1 MARPSYL
8 GRREGG
14 RYFMQIRLG
23 KRSAALYGG
32 PILRAS
38 LKTAD
43 FAEAR
48 RRLVD
53 GLAWAHHLVEAPDL
67 ETVGS
72 VLHDRLSA
80 YVGRSPAA
88 SERVLAERCAFEH
101 QVRHYMSRANERGF
115 SFSRMFPGFASIWV
129 DFVDQNKMLEQ
140 TVQRIDRHR
149 SYDEG
154 RRDQA
159 QIASAPT
166 ARPLPSSIETSPAL
180 QVAAIDPLQLI
191 RSLVAEYMQTH
202 ALSNQAAQAWQ
213 PLTAVAPGTMTAV
226 PASMSAA
233 RDLYLAPPDRKK
245 AHLSKGRAE
254 TAAIVQFAID
264 FLNDPPLHSVSKDDW
279 DKLDL
284 ALPDIPH
291 PRDLPAEAGSS
302 LYARYCYAQKHGWD
316 GISRVTETTIKGRYR
331 YGLYKFI
338 DWAIDEKL
346 YPGPRPAFV
355 CIDPQN
361 LAALPRDAFE
371 DKELLELLRL
381 PLFTGCA
388 GPHRIWT
395 PGRYFVQNHLYWAY
409 LILILTGMRPGE
421 VGQIKCVDIQTDGE
435 YYYFDLRP
443 FDARKGRVAIED
455 LRNLKTNSSG
465 RVVPIHPLLIEL
477 GLLDR
482 LLYLINAGEERLF
495 PEWKEFARG
504 DGTTRWSQPITKS
517 WQYVKKV
524 LKIVRADLTLY
535 ATRHLMADWLDNS
548 TVAKRTRDRILGHVT
563 DVPGGYGRK
572 GSINANQMA
581 AISALEPEIVKQMRE
596 ILMPAKDRAE
606 RAELVVL
613 QPRSKKRA
621 AAVTRSERGASHK

>member
-1 MARPSYL
+1 M
-8 GRREGG
+8 
-14 RYFMQIRLG
+14 
-23 KRSAALYGG
+23 
-32 PILRAS
+32 
-38 LKTAD
+38 
-43 FAEAR
+43 
-48 RRLVD
+48 D
-53 GLAWAHHLVEAPDL
+53 GLGWAQDLVAAPDL

-72 VLHDRLSA
+72 VLHGRLKS
-80 YVGRSPAA
+80 YVGRPPAA
-88 SERVLAERCAFEH
+88 SERILAERCAFEH
-101 QVRHYMSRANERGF
+101 QVRHYMGRANERGF
-115 SFSRMFPGFASIWV
+115 AFPKIFPGFASIWV
-129 DFVDQNKMLEQ
+129 DFVDQNKSLEK
-140 TVQRIDRHR
+140 TMQRIDRHR
-149 SYDEG
+149 AYDEG
-154 RRDQA
+154 RNDQV

-180 QVAAIDPLQLI
+180 HAVIDPLQLI
-191 RSLVAEYMQTH
+191 RSLVAESLQAH
-202 ALSNQAAQAWQ
+202 ALHNHSAHALQLGAATT
-213 PLTAVAPGTMTAV
+213 PIGVAGPI
-226 PASMSAA
+226 MSVA

-245 AHLSKGRAE
+245 AHLSKGRSE

-264 FLNDPPLHSVSKDDW
+264 FLDDPPLHSVSKDDW

-291 PRDLPAEAGSS
+291 PRDLPDDAGSS

-338 DWAIDEKL
+338 DWAIDKKL
-346 YPGPRPAFV
+346 YPGPRPTFV

-371 DKELLELLRL
+371 DAELLDLLRL

-477 GLLDR
+477 GLLNR
-482 LLYLINAGEERLF
+482 MLYLTNANEERLF
-495 PEWKEFARG
+495 PEWKEYPRG

-548 TVAKRTRDRILGHVT
+548 TVAKRTRDRILGHVS

-572 GSINANQMA
+572 GSINADQMA

-596 ILMPAKDRAE
+596 ILVAAKARAE
-606 RAELVVL
+606 REELIVL
-613 QPRSKKRA
+613 KPQSKKRTGSA
-621 AAVTRSERGASHK
+621 RRSQ

>member
-23 KRSAALYGG
+23 KPAAGLYGS

-38 LKTAD
+38 LRTAD

-48 RRLVD
+48 KRLVD
-53 GLAWAHHLVEAPDL
+53 GLGWAHELVEAPDL

-72 VLHDRLSA
+72 VLHDRLTT
-80 YVGRSPAA
+80 YIGRPPGA
-88 SERVLAERCAFEH
+88 SERMLAERCAFEH
-101 QVRHYMSRANERGF
+101 QVRHYMGRANGRGF
-115 SFSRMFPGFASIWV
+115 SFSRMFPGFASTWV
-129 DFVDQNKMLEQ
+129 DFVDQNKALEQ

-149 SYDEG
+149 VYEDG
-154 RRDQA
+154 RNDHA
-159 QIASAPT
+159 QIEDALL
-166 ARPLPSSIETSPAL
+166 ARPLPRSTEASSPSQI
-180 QVAAIDPLQLI
+180 AAIDPLQLI
-191 RSLVAEYMQTH
+191 RSLVAESLQAH
-202 ALSNQAAQAWQ
+202 ATSALAHPAAQPAAVI
-213 PLTAVAPGTMTAV
+213 AVAPTLAIAVTGGPTMT
-226 PASMSAA
+226 AA

-245 AHLSKGRAE
+245 SHLAKGRSE

-264 FLNDPPLHSVSKDDW
+264 LLGDPPLYSIDKDHW

-291 PRDLPAEAGSS
+291 SRNLPAEARSS
-302 LYARYCYAQKHGWD
+302 LYTRYCYAQKHGWSE
-316 GISRVTETTIKGRYR
+316 ITRVTETTIKGRYR

-338 DWAIDEKL
+338 DWAIDKKL
-346 YPGPRPAFV
+346 HPGPRPTFV

-371 DKELLELLRL
+371 DAELLDLLRL

-455 LRNLKTNSSG
+455 LRNLKSNSSG

-482 LLYLINAGEERLF
+482 LLYLMNAGEERLF

-548 TVAKRTRDRILGHVT
+548 TIAKRTRDRILGHVT

-581 AISALEPEIVKQMRE
+581 AISALEPEIVQQMRE
-596 ILMPAKDRAE
+596 ILVAAKDRAE
-606 RAELVVL
+606 RAELIAL
-613 QPRSKKRA
+613 KPQSGKRKDSA
-621 AAVTRSERGASHK
+621 QK

>member
-1 MARPSYL
+1 M
-8 GRREGG
+8 G
-14 RYFMQIRLG
+14 
-23 KRSAALYGG
+23 
-32 PILRAS
+32 
-38 LKTAD
+38 
-43 FAEAR
+43 
-48 RRLVD
+48 
-53 GLAWAHHLVEAPDL
+53 
-67 ETVGS
+67 
-72 VLHDRLSA
+72 
-80 YVGRSPAA
+80 
-88 SERVLAERCAFEH
+88 
-101 QVRHYMSRANERGF
+101 RANERGYAF
-115 SFSRMFPGFASIWV
+115 SKTFPGFASNWV
-129 DFVDQNKMLEQ
+129 DFVDQNKSVEQ
-140 TVQRIDRHR
+140 IIHRIDRHR
-149 SYDEG
+149 AYDEG
-154 RRDQA
+154 RNDRAQA
-159 QIASAPT
+159 GDLPGAGPPRLSVEA
-166 ARPLPSSIETSPAL
+166 PLPSHTS
-180 QVAAIDPLQLI
+180 AIDPLQLI
-191 RSLVAEYMQTH
+191 RSLVAESLQAH
-202 ALSNQAAQAWQ
+202 ATSAIVAPSQPAPAALQAA
-213 PLTAVAPGTMTAV
+213 PRDGPT
-226 PASMSAA
+226 MSAA

-245 AHLSKGRAE
+245 SHLAKGRSE
-254 TAAIVQFAID
+254 TAAIVQFAVD
-264 FLNDPPLHSVSKDDW
+264 LLGDPPLHSVSKEDW

-291 PRDLPAEAGSS
+291 SRDLPAEACSS

-338 DWAIDEKL
+338 DWAIDKNL
-346 YPGPRPAFV
+346 YSGPRPTFV

-371 DKELLELLRL
+371 DAELLDLLRL

-482 LLYLINAGEERLF
+482 LLYLMNAGEERLF
-495 PEWKEFARG
+495 PEWREFVRG

-596 ILMPAKDRAE
+596 ILMAAKDRAD
-606 RAELVVL
+606 RAELIVL
-613 QPRSKKRA
+613 
-621 AAVTRSERGASHK
+621 

>member
-23 KRSAALYGG
+23 KPSAALYGG

-38 LKTAD
+38 LRTAS

-48 RRLVD
+48 RRLMD
-53 GLAWAHHLVEAPDL
+53 GLGWAQDLVAAPDL
-67 ETVGS
+67 ETIGS
-72 VLHDRLSA
+72 VLHGRLKS
-80 YVGRSPAA
+80 YIGRPPVA
-88 SERVLAERCAFEH
+88 SERVIAERCAFEH
-101 QVRHYMSRANERGF
+101 QVRHYMGRANERGF
-115 SFSRMFPGFASIWV
+115 SFSRMFPGFANIWV
-129 DFVDQNKMLEQ
+129 DFVDQNKALEQ
-140 TVQRIDRHR
+140 TSQRIDRHR
-149 SYDEG
+149 AYDEG
-154 RRDQA
+154 RNDHA
-159 QIASAPT
+159 EFEDALL
-166 ARPLPSSIETSPAL
+166 ARPLPRSADASPPSQIAT
-180 QVAAIDPLQLI
+180 IDPLQLI
-191 RSLVAEYMQTH
+191 RSLVAESLQAH
-202 ALSNQAAQAWQ
+202 ATS
-213 PLTAVAPGTMTAV
+213 APAV
-226 PASMSAA
+226 PAAQPAVVIPVAPTVAIAVTGPTMAAA

-245 AHLSKGRAE
+245 SYLAKGRSE

-264 FLNDPPLHSVSKDDW
+264 LLGDPPLHSIDKDHW
-279 DKLDL
+279 EKLDL

-291 PRDLPAEAGSS
+291 SRNLPAEACAS
-302 LYARYCYAQKHGWD
+302 LYMRYCYAQKHGWSE
-316 GISRVTETTIKGRYR
+316 ITRVTETTIKGRYR

-338 DWAIDEKL
+338 DWAIDKKL
-346 YPGPRPAFV
+346 YPGPRPIFV
-355 CIDPQN
+355 CVDPQN

-371 DKELLELLRL
+371 DKELLDLLRL

-395 PGRYFVQNHLYWAY
+395 PGGYFVQNHLYWAY

-435 YYYFDLRP
+435 YFYFDLRP
-443 FDARKGRVAIED
+443 FDARKGRAAIED

-482 LLYLINAGEERLF
+482 LLYLTKAGEERLF
-495 PEWKEFARG
+495 PEWKEYSRG

-596 ILMPAKDRAE
+596 ILMAAKDRAE
-606 RAELVVL
+606 RAELIVL
-613 QPRSKKRA
+613 RPLSKKRA
-621 AAVTRSERGASHK
+621 GVVKRSE

>member
-1 MARPSYL
+1 M
-8 GRREGG
+8 G
-14 RYFMQIRLG
+14 
-23 KRSAALYGG
+23 
-32 PILRAS
+32 
-38 LKTAD
+38 
-43 FAEAR
+43 
-48 RRLVD
+48 
-53 GLAWAHHLVEAPDL
+53 
-67 ETVGS
+67 
-72 VLHDRLSA
+72 
-80 YVGRSPAA
+80 
-88 SERVLAERCAFEH
+88 
-101 QVRHYMSRANERGF
+101 RANERGYAF
-115 SFSRMFPGFASIWV
+115 SKTFPGFASIWV
-129 DFVDQNKMLEQ
+129 DFVDQNKSGEQ
-140 TVQRIDRHR
+140 TVHRIDRHR
-149 SYDEG
+149 AYEEG
-154 RRDQA
+154 RNDHAQA
-159 QIASAPT
+159 GDTPE
-166 ARPLPSSIETSPAL
+166 ARPFRRSVEAPLPSHTS
-180 QVAAIDPLQLI
+180 AIDPLQLI
-191 RSLVAEYMQTH
+191 RALVAESLQAH
-202 ALSNQAAQAWQ
+202 ATS
-213 PLTAVAPGTMTAV
+213 AVAVPSQPAPAV
-226 PASMSAA
+226 LQVAPPDLVPVMGPTMSAA

-245 AHLSKGRAE
+245 AHLSKGRSE
-254 TAAIVQFAID
+254 TVAIVQFAID
-264 FLNDPPLHSVSKDDW
+264 LLDDPPLHSVSKDEW

-291 PRDLPAEAGSS
+291 SRDLPAEACSS
-302 LYARYCYAQKHGWD
+302 LYDRYCYAQKHGWD

-338 DWAIDEKL
+338 DWATDKKL
-346 YPGPRPAFV
+346 YPGPRPTFV

-371 DKELLELLRL
+371 DAELLDLLRL

-395 PGRYFVQNHLYWAY
+395 PGHYFIQNHLYWAY

-421 VGQIKCVDIQTDGE
+421 VGQIKCADVQTDGE

-465 RVVPIHPLLIEL
+465 RIVPIHPLLIEL

-482 LLYLINAGEERLF
+482 LLFLMNAGEERLF

-596 ILMPAKDRAE
+596 ILMTAKDRAE
-606 RAELVVL
+606 SGELIVL
-613 QPRSKKRA
+613 KPRSKTRA
-621 AAVTRSERGASHK
+621 GATKGSE

>member
-23 KRSAALYGG
+23 KAAAGLYGK

-38 LKTAD
+38 LRTAD

-48 RRLVD
+48 RRLMD
-53 GLAWAHHLVEAPDL
+53 GLGWAQHLVAAPDL
-67 ETVGS
+67 ETIGS
-72 VLHDRLSA
+72 VLHDRLTT
-80 YVGRSPAA
+80 YVGRPPAA
-88 SERVLAERCAFEH
+88 SERMLAERCAFEH
-101 QVRHYMSRANERGF
+101 QVRHYMGRANERGF
-115 SFSRMFPGFASIWV
+115 SFSRMFPGFASSWV
-129 DFVDQNKMLEQ
+129 DFVDQNKSLEQ
-140 TVQRIDRHR
+140 AVQRIDRHR
-149 SYDEG
+149 AYDEG
-154 RRDQA
+154 RNDHA
-159 QIASAPT
+159 QIEST
-166 ARPLPSSIETSPAL
+166 SARPLPAPVEPSGSL
-180 QVAAIDPLQLI
+180 QLAAIDPLHLI
-191 RSLVAEYMQTH
+191 RSIVAESLQAH
-202 ALSNQAAQAWQ
+202 ATSGL
-213 PLTAVAPGTMTAV
+213 AV
-226 PASMSAA
+226 PSAQPAAMMPVAAPIAAIAMTGPTMSAA

-245 AHLSKGRAE
+245 SHLAKGRSE
-254 TAAIVQFAID
+254 TAAIVQFAVD
-264 FLNDPPLHSVSKDDW
+264 LLGDPPLNSVSKEDW

-291 PRDLPAEAGSS
+291 SRDLPAEACSS
-302 LYARYCYAQKHGWD
+302 LYARYCYAQKHGWSE
-316 GISRVTETTIKGRYR
+316 ISRVTETTIKGRYR

-338 DWAIDEKL
+338 DWAIDKKL
-346 YPGPRPAFV
+346 YPGPRPTFV

-371 DKELLELLRL
+371 DAELLDLLRL

-443 FDARKGRVAIED
+443 FDARKGRVAIEE

-572 GSINANQMA
+572 GSINADQMA
-581 AISALEPEIVKQMRE
+581 AITALEPEIVKQMRE
-596 ILMPAKDRAE
+596 ILMAAKDRANE
-606 RAELVVL
+606 GALTIL
-613 QPRSKKRA
+613 KPLSKKRA
-621 AAVTRSERGASHK
+621 SAAQKSA

>member
-14 RYFMQIRLG
+14 RYFLQIRLG
-23 KRSAALYGG
+23 KPAASLYGG

-38 LKTAD
+38 LRTAD

-53 GLAWAHHLVEAPDL
+53 GLGWAHELVAAPDL

-72 VLHDRLSA
+72 VLHDRLTT
-80 YVGRSPAA
+80 YIGRLPAA
-88 SERVLAERCAFEH
+88 SERMLAERCAFEH
-101 QVRHYMSRANERGF
+101 QVRHYMGRANERGF
-115 SFSRMFPGFASIWV
+115 SFSRTFPGFASIWV
-129 DFVDQNKMLEQ
+129 DFVNQNKALEQ
-140 TVQRIDRHR
+140 SVRRIDRHR
-149 SYDEG
+149 AYDEG
-154 RRDQA
+154 RNDHA
-159 QIASAPT
+159 QIENTP
-166 ARPLPSSIETSPAL
+166 RPLPTLGEPAAVS
-180 QVAAIDPLQLI
+180 QIGAIDPLHLI
-191 RSLVAEYMQTH
+191 RSLVAESLQAH
-202 ALSNQAAQAWQ
+202 ATSAL
-213 PLTAVAPGTMTAV
+213 AV
-226 PASMSAA
+226 PAAQPASVIPVAPTVAITVTGPTMSAA
-233 RDLYLAPPDRKK
+233 RDLYLAPADRKK
-245 AHLSKGRAE
+245 AHLSKGRSE
-254 TAAIVQFAID
+254 TVAIVQFAID
-264 FLNDPPLHSVSKDDW
+264 LLNDPPLHTVSKDDW

-291 PRDLPAEAGSS
+291 SRDLPAEACAS
-302 LYARYCYAQKHGWD
+302 LYTRYCYAQKHGWE

-338 DWAIDEKL
+338 DWAIDKKL
-346 YPGPRPAFV
+346 YPGPRAAFV

-361 LAALPRDAFE
+361 LAGLPRDAFE
-371 DKELLELLRL
+371 DAELLDLLRL

-395 PGRYFVQNHLYWAY
+395 PGRYFIQNHLYWAY

-421 VGQIKCVDIQTDGE
+421 VGQIKCADVQTDGE

-482 LLYLINAGEERLF
+482 LLYLMNAGEERLF

-581 AISALEPEIVKQMRE
+581 AISALEPELVKQMRE
-596 ILMPAKDRAE
+596 ILMTAKDRAE
-606 RAELVVL
+606 SAELIVL
-613 QPRSKKRA
+613 KPRSKTRA
-621 AAVTRSERGASHK
+621 GA

>member
-1 MARPSYL
+1 
-8 GRREGG
+8 
-14 RYFMQIRLG
+14 
-23 KRSAALYGG
+23 
-32 PILRAS
+32 
-38 LKTAD
+38 
-43 FAEAR
+43 
-48 RRLVD
+48 LVD
-53 GLAWAHHLVEAPDL
+53 GLDWAHHLVEAPDL

-72 VLHDRLSA
+72 VLHDRLTT
-80 YVGRSPAA
+80 YVGRPPAA
-88 SERVLAERCAFEH
+88 SERMLAERCAFEH
-101 QVRHYMSRANERGF
+101 QVRHYMGRANERGF
-115 SFSRMFPGFASIWV
+115 SFSRMFPGFASSWV
-129 DFVDQNKMLEQ
+129 DFVDQNKSLEQ
-140 TVQRIDRHR
+140 AIQRIDCHR
-149 SYDEG
+149 AYEDG
-154 RRDQA
+154 RNDHA
-159 QIASAPT
+159 QVGAAP
-166 ARPLPSSIETSPAL
+166 ALRPLPRSVEAPPSSQIS
-180 QVAAIDPLQLI
+180 AIDPLQLI
-191 RSLVAEYMQTH
+191 RSLVAESLQTH
-202 ALSNQAAQAWQ
+202 ARSNQGSHTFQ
-213 PLTAVAPGTMTAV
+213 PQLAIVPETVAAV
-226 PASMSAA
+226 PAAGPIMSVA

-245 AHLSKGRAE
+245 AHLSKGRSE

-264 FLNDPPLHSVSKDDW
+264 LLNDPPLHSVSKDDW

-291 PRDLPAEAGSS
+291 PRNLPNDAGSS

-338 DWAIDEKL
+338 DWAIDKKL
-346 YPGPRPAFV
+346 YPGPRPTFV

-371 DKELLELLRL
+371 DAELLDLLRL

-482 LLYLINAGEERLF
+482 LLYLMNAGEERLF

-572 GSINANQMA
+572 GSINADQMA
-581 AISALEPEIVKQMRE
+581 AITALEPEIVKQMRE
-596 ILMPAKDRAE
+596 ILMAAKDRANE
-606 RAELVVL
+606 GALTIL
-613 QPRSKKRA
+613 KPLSKKRA
-621 AAVTRSERGASHK
+621 SAAQKSA

>member
-23 KRSAALYGG
+23 KPSAALYGG

-38 LKTAD
+38 LRTAD

-48 RRLVD
+48 RRLMD
-53 GLAWAHHLVEAPDL
+53 GLGWAQELVAAPDL
-67 ETVGS
+67 EAIGG
-72 VLHDRLSA
+72 VLHSRLQT
-80 YVGRSPAA
+80 YVGRPPGA
-88 SERVLAERCAFEH
+88 SERVLADRCAFEH
-101 QVRHYMSRANERGF
+101 QVRHYMGRANERGF
-115 SFSRMFPGFASIWV
+115 SFSRMFPGFASSWV
-129 DFVDQNKMLEQ
+129 DFVDQNKSLEQ
-140 TVQRIDRHR
+140 TVRRGGLRRAYEDGR
-149 SYDEG
+149 S
-154 RRDQA
+154 DQA
-159 QIASAPT
+159 QVDQVPSAWPRSL
-166 ARPLPSSIETSPAL
+166 AVEAPSSW
-180 QVAAIDPLQLI
+180 QVAGIDPLQLI
-191 RSLVAEYMQTH
+191 RSLVAESMQGYAGS
-202 ALSNQAAQAWQ
+202 AL
-213 PLTAVAPGTMTAV
+213 AV
-226 PASMSAA
+226 PTAPVPDPLPVVPMAAPALMGPVMSAA

-245 AHLSKGRAE
+245 AHLSKGRSE

-264 FLNDPPLHSVSKDDW
+264 LLGDPLLQSVSKEDW
-279 DKLDL
+279 NTLDL

-291 PRDLPAEAGSS
+291 SRDLPAEACSS
-302 LYARYCYAQKHGWD
+302 LYMRYCYAQKHGWSK
-316 GISRVTETTIKGRYR
+316 ITRVTETTIKGRYR

-346 YPGPRPAFV
+346 YPGPRPTFV

-371 DKELLELLRL
+371 DAELLDLLRL

-395 PGRYFVQNHLYWAY
+395 PGGYFVQNHLYWAY

-421 VGQIKCVDIQTDGE
+421 VGQIKCADIQTDGE
-435 YYYFDLRP
+435 FYYFDLRP

-455 LRNLKTNSSG
+455 LRNLKTNSAG
-465 RVVPIHPLLIEL
+465 RVIPIHPLLIEL

-482 LLYLINAGEERLF
+482 LLYLRKVSEERLF
-495 PEWKEFARG
+495 PEWEEYTRG

-517 WQYVKKV
+517 WQYVKKI
-524 LKIVRADLTLY
+524 LKVVRADLTLY
-535 ATRHLMADWLDNS
+535 STRHLMADWLDNS
-548 TVAKRTRDRILGHVT
+548 AIVQRTRNRILGHVN

-572 GSINANQMA
+572 GTINANQMA

-596 ILMPAKDRAE
+596 ILVAAKDRAE
-606 RAELVVL
+606 KAELIVL
-613 QPRSKKRA
+613 KPRSGKRA
-621 AAVTRSERGASHK
+621 VPPRND

>member
-1 MARPSYL
+1 M
-8 GRREGG
+8 
-14 RYFMQIRLG
+14 
-23 KRSAALYGG
+23 
-32 PILRAS
+32 
-38 LKTAD
+38 
-43 FAEAR
+43 
-48 RRLVD
+48 
-53 GLAWAHHLVEAPDL
+53 
-67 ETVGS
+67 S
-72 VLHDRLSA
+72 V
-80 YVGRSPAA
+80 
-88 SERVLAERCAFEH
+88 
-101 QVRHYMSRANERGF
+101 
-115 SFSRMFPGFASIWV
+115 
-129 DFVDQNKMLEQ
+129 
-140 TVQRIDRHR
+140 
-149 SYDEG
+149 
-154 RRDQA
+154 
-159 QIASAPT
+159 
-166 ARPLPSSIETSPAL
+166 
-180 QVAAIDPLQLI
+180 
-191 RSLVAEYMQTH
+191 
-202 ALSNQAAQAWQ
+202 
-213 PLTAVAPGTMTAV
+213 
-226 PASMSAA
+226 A

-245 AHLSKGRAE
+245 AHLSKGRSE

-264 FLNDPPLHSVSKDDW
+264 LLNDPPLHSVSKDDW

-291 PRDLPAEAGSS
+291 PRNLPDDAGSS

-338 DWAIDEKL
+338 DWAIDKKL
-346 YPGPRPAFV
+346 YPGPRPTFV

-371 DKELLELLRL
+371 DAELLDLLRL

-388 GPHRIWT
+388 GLHRIWT

-482 LLYLINAGEERLF
+482 LLYLMNAGEERLF

-572 GSINANQMA
+572 GSINADQMA
-581 AISALEPEIVKQMRE
+581 AITALEPEIVKQMRE
-596 ILMPAKDRAE
+596 ILMAAKDRANE
-606 RAELVVL
+606 GALTIL
-613 QPRSKKRA
+613 KPLSKKRA
-621 AAVTRSERGASHK
+621 SAAQKSA

>member
-23 KRSAALYGG
+23 KPAASLYGG

-38 LKTAD
+38 LRTAD

-48 RRLVD
+48 RRLMD
-53 GLAWAHHLVEAPDL
+53 GLGWAQHLVAAPDL
-67 ETVGS
+67 ETIGS
-72 VLHDRLSA
+72 VLHDRLTT
-80 YVGRSPAA
+80 YVGRPPAA
-88 SERVLAERCAFEH
+88 SERMLAERCAFEH
-101 QVRHYMSRANERGF
+101 QVRHYMGRANERGF
-115 SFSRMFPGFASIWV
+115 SFSRMFPGFASSWV
-129 DFVDQNKMLEQ
+129 DFVDQNKSLEQ
-140 TVQRIDRHR
+140 AIQRIDCHR
-149 SYDEG
+149 AYEDG
-154 RRDQA
+154 RNDHA
-159 QIASAPT
+159 QVGAAP
-166 ARPLPSSIETSPAL
+166 ALRPLPRSVEAPPSSQIS
-180 QVAAIDPLQLI
+180 AIDPLQLI
-191 RSLVAEYMQTH
+191 RSLVAESLQTH
-202 ALSNQAAQAWQ
+202 ARSNQGSHTFQ
-213 PLTAVAPGTMTAV
+213 PQVAIVPETVAAV
-226 PASMSAA
+226 PAAGPIMSVA

-245 AHLSKGRAE
+245 AHLSKGRSE

-264 FLNDPPLHSVSKDDW
+264 LLNDPPLHSVSKDDW

-291 PRDLPAEAGSS
+291 SRDLPAEACSS
-302 LYARYCYAQKHGWD
+302 LYARYCYAQKHGWSE
-316 GISRVTETTIKGRYR
+316 ISRVTETTIKGRYR

-338 DWAIDEKL
+338 DWAIDNKL
-346 YPGPRPAFV
+346 YPGPRPTFV

-371 DKELLELLRL
+371 YAELLDLLRL

-482 LLYLINAGEERLF
+482 LLYLMNAGEERLF

-572 GSINANQMA
+572 GSINADQMA
-581 AISALEPEIVKQMRE
+581 AITALEPEIVRQMRE
-596 ILMPAKDRAE
+596 ILMAAKE
-606 RAELVVL
+606 RADEGALTVL
-613 QPRSKKRA
+613 KPLSKKRA
-621 AAVTRSERGASHK
+621 SPTQKSA

>member
-23 KRSAALYGG
+23 KPAASLYGA
-32 PILRAS
+32 PLLRAS
-38 LKTAD
+38 LRTAD

-48 RRLVD
+48 RRLMD
-53 GLAWAHHLVEAPDL
+53 GLAWAHELVAAPDL
-67 ETVGS
+67 ETVGG
-72 VLHDRLSA
+72 VLHSRLKS
-80 YVGRSPAA
+80 YVGRPPAA
-88 SERVLAERCAFEH
+88 SERTLAERCAFEH
-101 QVRHYMSRANERGF
+101 QVRHYMGRANECGF
-115 SFSRMFPGFASIWV
+115 SFSRTFPGFASIWV
-129 DFVDQNKMLEQ
+129 DFVDQNKALEQ
-140 TVQRIDRHR
+140 TVQRIDRR
-149 SYDEG
+149 RAYDEG
-154 RRDQA
+154 RNDHA
-159 QIASAPT
+159 QIEDAP
-166 ARPLPSSIETSPAL
+166 ALRPLPALVEPSASSQI
-180 QVAAIDPLQLI
+180 AAIDPLHLI
-191 RSLVAEYMQTH
+191 RSLVAESLQAH
-202 ALSNQAAQAWQ
+202 ATSALVGRATQ
-213 PLTAVAPGTMTAV
+213 PAPVIPVAPTVAIAVTGPTMA
-226 PASMSAA
+226 AA

-245 AHLSKGRAE
+245 SHLVKGRSE

-264 FLNDPPLHSVSKDDW
+264 LLGDPPLHSIDQDHW

-291 PRDLPAEAGSS
+291 SRNLPAEACSS
-302 LYARYCYAQKHGWD
+302 LYTRYRYAQKHGWSE
-316 GISRVTETTIKGRYR
+316 ITRVTETTIKGRYR

-338 DWAIDEKL
+338 DWAIDKKL
-346 YPGPRPAFV
+346 YPGPRPIFV
-355 CIDPQN
+355 CVDPQN
-361 LAALPRDAFE
+361 LAALPRDAFD
-371 DKELLELLRL
+371 DKELLDLLRL

-388 GPHRIWT
+388 GAHRIWT
-395 PGRYFVQNHLYWAY
+395 PGGYFVQNHLYWAY

-435 YYYFDLRP
+435 YIYFDLRP

-482 LLYLINAGEERLF
+482 MLYLIEARETRLF
-495 PEWKEFARG
+495 PEWKEYSRG

-548 TVAKRTRDRILGHVT
+548 SIAKRTRDRILGHVT

-596 ILMPAKDRAE
+596 ILIAAKARAE
-606 RAELVVL
+606 KGELIVL
-613 QPRSKKRA
+613 KPQPKSRTDSAQTSR
-621 AAVTRSERGASHK
+621 

>member
-23 KRSAALYGG
+23 KPAASLYGG

-38 LKTAD
+38 LRTAD

-48 RRLVD
+48 KRLVD
-53 GLAWAHHLVEAPDL
+53 GLSWAHHLVEAPDL

-72 VLHDRLSA
+72 VLHDRLTT
-80 YVGRSPAA
+80 YIGRPPVA
-88 SERVLAERCAFEH
+88 SERMLAERCAFEH
-101 QVRHYMSRANERGF
+101 QVRHYMGRANERGF
-115 SFSRMFPGFASIWV
+115 SFSRTFPGFASIWV

-140 TVQRIDRHR
+140 TIQRIDRHGA
-149 SYDEG
+149 YNDG
-154 RRDQA
+154 RNDQT
-159 QIASAPT
+159 QIASAP
-166 ARPLPSSIETSPAL
+166 AKRPLPTSIEASPTS
-180 QVAAIDPLQLI
+180 QFAAIDPLQLI
-191 RSLVAEYMQTH
+191 RSLVAESIQAH
-202 ALSNQAAQAWQ
+202 ALPNQSAHTWQ
-213 PLTAVAPGTMTAV
+213 PQAAVAPEIVAAV
-226 PASMSAA
+226 LAAGPIMSVA

-245 AHLSKGRAE
+245 AHLSKGRSE

-264 FLNDPPLHSVSKDDW
+264 LLNDPPIHSVSKDDW

-291 PRDLPAEAGSS
+291 PRNVPDDVGSS
-302 LYARYCYAQKHGWD
+302 LYARYCHAQKHGWD

-338 DWAIDEKL
+338 DWAIDKKL
-346 YPGPRPAFV
+346 YPGPRPTFV

-371 DKELLELLRL
+371 DAELLDLLRL

-482 LLYLINAGEERLF
+482 LLYLMNADEERLF

-548 TVAKRTRDRILGHVT
+548 TIAKRTRDRILGHVT

-572 GSINANQMA
+572 GSINADQMA
-581 AISALEPEIVKQMRE
+581 AITALEPEIVKQMRE
-596 ILMPAKDRAE
+596 ILMAAKDRANE
-606 RAELVVL
+606 GALTIL
-613 QPRSKKRA
+613 KPLSKKRA
-621 AAVTRSERGASHK
+621 SAAQKSA

>member
-23 KRSAALYGG
+23 KPSAALYGG

-38 LKTAD
+38 LRTAD

-48 RRLVD
+48 RRLMD
-53 GLAWAHHLVEAPDL
+53 GLGWAQELVAAPDL
-67 ETVGS
+67 EAIGG
-72 VLHDRLSA
+72 VLHSRLQT
-80 YVGRSPAA
+80 YVGRPPGA
-88 SERVLAERCAFEH
+88 SERVLADRCAFEH
-101 QVRHYMSRANERGF
+101 QVRHYMGRANERGF
-115 SFSRMFPGFASIWV
+115 SFSRMFPGFASSWV
-129 DFVDQNKMLEQ
+129 DFVDQNKSLEQ
-140 TVQRIDRHR
+140 TVRRGGLRRAYEDGR
-149 SYDEG
+149 S
-154 RRDQA
+154 DQA
-159 QIASAPT
+159 QVDQVPSAWPRSL
-166 ARPLPSSIETSPAL
+166 AVEAPSSW
-180 QVAAIDPLQLI
+180 QVAGIDPLQLI
-191 RSLVAEYMQTH
+191 RSLVAESMQGYAGS
-202 ALSNQAAQAWQ
+202 AL
-213 PLTAVAPGTMTAV
+213 AV
-226 PASMSAA
+226 PTAPVPDPLPVVPMAAPALMGPVMSAA

-245 AHLSKGRAE
+245 AHLSKGRSE

-264 FLNDPPLHSVSKDDW
+264 LLGDPLLQSVSKEGW
-279 DKLDL
+279 NTLDL

-291 PRDLPAEAGSS
+291 SRDLPAEACSS
-302 LYARYCYAQKHGWD
+302 LYMRYCYAQKHGWSK
-316 GISRVTETTIKGRYR
+316 ITRVTETTIKGRYR

-346 YPGPRPAFV
+346 YPGPRPTFV

-371 DKELLELLRL
+371 DAELLDLLRL

-395 PGRYFVQNHLYWAY
+395 PGGYFVQNHLYWAY

-421 VGQIKCVDIQTDGE
+421 VGQIKCADIQTDGE
-435 YYYFDLRP
+435 FYYFDLRP

-455 LRNLKTNSSG
+455 LRNLKTNSAG
-465 RVVPIHPLLIEL
+465 RVIPIHPLLIEL

-482 LLYLINAGEERLF
+482 LLYLRKVSEERLF
-495 PEWKEFARG
+495 PEWEEYTRG

-517 WQYVKKV
+517 WQYVKKI
-524 LKIVRADLTLY
+524 LKVVRADLTLY
-535 ATRHLMADWLDNS
+535 STRHLMADWLDNS
-548 TVAKRTRDRILGHVT
+548 AIVQRTRNRILGHVN

-572 GSINANQMA
+572 GTINANQMA

-596 ILMPAKDRAE
+596 ILVAAKDRAE
-606 RAELVVL
+606 KAELIVL
-613 QPRSKKRA
+613 KPRSGKRA
-621 AAVTRSERGASHK
+621 VPPRND

>member
-1 MARPSYL
+1 VFR
-8 GRREGG
+8 
-14 RYFMQIRLG
+14 
-23 KRSAALYGG
+23 
-32 PILRAS
+32 
-38 LKTAD
+38 
-43 FAEAR
+43 
-48 RRLVD
+48 
-53 GLAWAHHLVEAPDL
+53 
-67 ETVGS
+67 
-72 VLHDRLSA
+72 
-80 YVGRSPAA
+80 
-88 SERVLAERCAFEH
+88 
-101 QVRHYMSRANERGF
+101 
-115 SFSRMFPGFASIWV
+115 
-129 DFVDQNKMLEQ
+129 
-140 TVQRIDRHR
+140 
-149 SYDEG
+149 
-154 RRDQA
+154 
-159 QIASAPT
+159 IASHSSPQGHLYWAGY
-166 ARPLPSSIETSPAL
+166 LPHPC
-180 QVAAIDPLQLI
+180 
-191 RSLVAEYMQTH
+191 
-202 ALSNQAAQAWQ
+202 
-213 PLTAVAPGTMTAV
+213 
-226 PASMSAA
+226 
-233 RDLYLAPPDRKK
+233 
-245 AHLSKGRAE
+245 
-254 TAAIVQFAID
+254 
-264 FLNDPPLHSVSKDDW
+264 LNDPPLHSVSKDDW

-291 PRDLPAEAGSS
+291 PRNLPEDAGSS
-302 LYARYCYAQKHGWD
+302 LYARYYYAQKHGWSD
-316 GISRVTETTIKGRYR
+316 ISRVTETTIKGRYR

-338 DWAIDEKL
+338 DWAIDKKL
-346 YPGPRPAFV
+346 YPGPRPTFV

-371 DKELLELLRL
+371 DAELLDLLRL

-388 GPHRIWT
+388 GPQRIWT
-395 PGRYFVQNHLYWAY
+395 PGHYFVQNHLYWAY

-443 FDARKGRVAIED
+443 FDARKGRVAVED

-482 LLYLINAGEERLF
+482 LLYLTNAGEERLF

-517 WQYVKKV
+517 WQCVKKV

-596 ILMPAKDRAE
+596 ILMAAKDRAE
-606 RAELVVL
+606 SAELIVL
-613 QPRSKKRA
+613 KPRSKKRA
-621 AAVTRSERGASHK
+621 GVAKRSE

>member
-23 KRSAALYGG
+23 KAAAGLYGK

-38 LKTAD
+38 LRTAD

-48 RRLVD
+48 RRLMD
-53 GLAWAHHLVEAPDL
+53 GLGWAQHLVAAPDL
-67 ETVGS
+67 ETIGT
-72 VLHDRLSA
+72 VLHDRLTT
-80 YVGRSPAA
+80 YVGRPPAA
-88 SERVLAERCAFEH
+88 SERMLAERCAFEH
-101 QVRHYMSRANERGF
+101 QVRHYMGRANERGF
-115 SFSRMFPGFASIWV
+115 SFSRMFPGFASSWV
-129 DFVDQNKMLEQ
+129 DFVDQNKSLEQ
-140 TVQRIDRHR
+140 TLQRSSLHRAYEDGRIDHARCQNAP
-149 SYDEG
+149 SAKQLLE
-154 RRDQA
+154 A
-159 QIASAPT
+159 PPSWQIPG
-166 ARPLPSSIETSPAL
+166 
-180 QVAAIDPLQLI
+180 IDPLQLI
-191 RSLVAEYMQTH
+191 RSLVAESMQGH
-202 ALSNQAAQAWQ
+202 AAS
-213 PLTAVAPGTMTAV
+213 TMGVPSPHLAV
-226 PASMSAA
+226 PLPVTPTAAPALTGPVMSAA

-245 AHLSKGRAE
+245 AHLSKGRSE

-264 FLNDPPLHSVSKDDW
+264 LLGDPLLQSVSKEDW
-279 DKLDL
+279 NTLDL

-291 PRDLPAEAGSS
+291 SRALPAEACSS
-302 LYARYCYAQKHGWD
+302 LHTRYCYAQRHGWSK
-316 GISRVTETTIKGRYR
+316 ITRVTTIKGRYR

-338 DWAIDEKL
+338 DWAIDENL
-346 YPGPRPAFV
+346 YPGPRPTFV

-371 DKELLELLRL
+371 DAELLDLLRL

-388 GPHRIWT
+388 SRQRIWT
-395 PGRYFVQNHLYWAY
+395 PGGYFVQNHLYWAY

-421 VGQIKCVDIQTDGE
+421 VGQIRCVDIQTDGE
-435 YYYFDLRP
+435 FYYFDLRP

-482 LLYLINAGEERLF
+482 LLYLRNADEERLF
-495 PEWKEFARG
+495 PEWEEYSRG

-517 WQYVKKV
+517 WQYVKKI
-524 LKIVRADLTLY
+524 LKVVRADLTLY

-548 TVAKRTRDRILGHVT
+548 AIAQRTRNRILGHVT

-572 GSINANQMA
+572 GTINANQMA
-581 AISALEPEIVKQMRE
+581 AISALEPELVKRMRE
-596 ILMPAKDRAE
+596 ILIAAKARAE
-606 RAELVVL
+606 RSELIVL
-613 QPRSKKRA
+613 KPQPRNRN
-621 AAVTRSERGASHK
+621 ASARTSSPSYS

>member
-1 MARPSYL
+1 M
-8 GRREGG
+8 
-14 RYFMQIRLG
+14 
-23 KRSAALYGG
+23 
-32 PILRAS
+32 
-38 LKTAD
+38 
-43 FAEAR
+43 
-48 RRLVD
+48 D
-53 GLAWAHHLVEAPDL
+53 GLGWAQHLVAAPDL
-67 ETVGS
+67 ETIGS
-72 VLHDRLSA
+72 VLHDRLTT
-80 YVGRSPAA
+80 YVGRPPAA
-88 SERVLAERCAFEH
+88 SERMLAERCAFEH
-101 QVRHYMSRANERGF
+101 QVRHYIGRANERGF
-115 SFSRMFPGFASIWV
+115 SFSRMFPGFVSIWV
-129 DFVDQNKMLEQ
+129 DFVDQNKSLEQ
-140 TVQRIDRHR
+140 AVERIDRHR
-149 SYDEG
+149 AYDEG
-154 RRDQA
+154 RNDRA
-159 QIASAPT
+159 QIESTSARTIP
-166 ARPLPSSIETSPAL
+166 AIVEPSTSSQL
-180 QVAAIDPLQLI
+180 AAIDPLHLI
-191 RSLVAEYMQTH
+191 RSIVAESLQAH
-202 ALSNQAAQAWQ
+202 ATSGLAVPSTQPAAMM
-213 PLTAVAPGTMTAV
+213 PVVAPMAAIAV
-226 PASMSAA
+226 TGPTISAA

-245 AHLSKGRAE
+245 SHLAKGRSE
-254 TAAIVQFAID
+254 TAAIVQFAVD
-264 FLNDPPLHSVSKDDW
+264 LLGDPPLHSVSKEDW

-291 PRDLPAEAGSS
+291 SRDLPAEACSS

-338 DWAIDEKL
+338 DWAIDKKL
-346 YPGPRPAFV
+346 YSGPRPTFV

-371 DKELLELLRL
+371 DAELLDLLRL

-409 LILILTGMRPGE
+409 LIPILTGMRPGE

-443 FDARKGRVAIED
+443 FDARKGRVALED

-482 LLYLINAGEERLF
+482 LLYLMNAGEDRLF

-596 ILMPAKDRAE
+596 ILVAAKDRAE
-606 RAELVVL
+606 RAELIVL
-613 QPRSKKRA
+613 KPQSKRRA
-621 AAVTRSERGASHK
+621 AVSE

>member
-23 KRSAALYGG
+23 KPAASLYGG

-38 LKTAD
+38 LRTAN

-48 RRLVD
+48 RRLMD
-53 GLAWAHHLVEAPDL
+53 GLGWAQHLVAAPDL
-67 ETVGS
+67 ETIGS
-72 VLHDRLSA
+72 VLHDRLTT
-80 YVGRSPAA
+80 YVGRPPAA
-88 SERVLAERCAFEH
+88 SERMLAERCAFEH
-101 QVRHYMSRANERGF
+101 QVRHYMGRANERGF
-115 SFSRMFPGFASIWV
+115 SFSRMFPGFANIWV
-129 DFVDQNKMLEQ
+129 DFVDQNKSLEQ
-140 TVQRIDRHR
+140 TIQRIDRR
-149 SYDEG
+149 RAYDEG
-154 RRDQA
+154 RNDQA
-159 QIASAPT
+159 QIEST
-166 ARPLPSSIETSPAL
+166 ARPLPAFVEPSASSQI
-180 QVAAIDPLQLI
+180 AAIDPLHLI
-191 RSLVAEYMQTH
+191 RSIVAESLQAH
-202 ALSNQAAQAWQ
+202 ATSGL
-213 PLTAVAPGTMTAV
+213 AV
-226 PASMSAA
+226 PSTQPAAMMPVAAPMAAIAVTGPTMSAA

-245 AHLSKGRAE
+245 SHLAKGRSE
-254 TAAIVQFAID
+254 TAAIVQFAVD
-264 FLNDPPLHSVSKDDW
+264 LLGDPPLHSVSKEDW

-291 PRDLPAEAGSS
+291 SRDLPAEACSS
-302 LYARYCYAQKHGWD
+302 LYARHCYAQKHGWSE
-316 GISRVTETTIKGRYR
+316 ISRVTETTIKGRYR

-338 DWAIDEKL
+338 DWAIDKKL
-346 YPGPRPAFV
+346 YPGPRPTFV

-371 DKELLELLRL
+371 DAELLDLLRL

-596 ILMPAKDRAE
+596 ILVAAKDRAE
-606 RAELVVL
+606 RAELIVL
-613 QPRSKKRA
+613 KPQSKKRA
-621 AAVTRSERGASHK
+621 AVAKRSE